1 MVLLPMVWWTVAGRR
16 MGLGKR
22 GWAIVGYGCLFFVLG
37 FVISGALGI
46 SLYAA
51 GATSGLIL
59 SLSSILVKALGQEL
73 SRFVALAYVS
83 QIREGLDR
91 RSAITFGLG
100 QGGFQSLFLGLALLA
115 QARILETATGD
126 AVAADAQKIA
136 ATPWFEFLAGAVE
149 QGVLVVALHVGL
161 SLIVARGVTSGR
173 FGIVLL
179 AVGWHIGTIGI
190 GEAIKSS
197 TSSGALAIAWLAV
210 AAIGA
215 IAYGVM
221 SGVSSFEP
229 EVGVETATSR
239 ADSIDPT
246 TGRS

>member
-1 MVLLPMVWWTVAGRR
+1 MVLLPMVWWVLAGRR
-16 MGLGKR
+16 TGLGRR
-22 GWAIVGYGCLFFVLG
+22 GWAIIGYGCLFFVLG

-59 SLSSILVKALGQEL
+59 TLSSILVKALGQEI
-73 SRFVALAYVS
+73 SRFVALAFVS

-126 AVAADAQKIA
+126 AVAADVQKIV
-136 ATPWFEFLAGAVE
+136 ATPWFEFLAGALE

-161 SLIVARGVTSGR
+161 SLIVARGVASGR
-173 FGIVLL
+173 FGLVLL
-179 AVGWHIGTIGI
+179 AVVWHIGTIGI
-190 GEAIKSS
+190 GELIKAS
-197 TSSGALAIAWLAV
+197 TGSGALAIVWLAI
-210 AAIGA
+210 AAVGA

-221 SGVSSFEP
+221 RGTSSFAP
-229 EVGVETATSR
+229 VDDAGTVTSR
-239 ADSIDPT
+239 AESIEPA